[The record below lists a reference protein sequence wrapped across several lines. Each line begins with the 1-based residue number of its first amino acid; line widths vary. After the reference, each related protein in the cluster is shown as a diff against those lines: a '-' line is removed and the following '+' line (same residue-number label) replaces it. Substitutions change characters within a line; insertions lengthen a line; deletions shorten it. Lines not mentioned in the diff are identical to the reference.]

1 MSFRKAS
8 LQSSANL
15 VVSGWDDTNRGIED
29 RTAMNPDFLSA
40 RSSHHWALTGPGH
53 GVQFYRDDAE
63 RVRLL
68 TDFVTDGLNA
78 RQPVV
83 AIVESPRLLQI
94 REALTDRGSAVKTLE
109 DEGQL
114 ILLNARLMLTALMN
128 GHGVDPSRFRG
139 IIGAVM
145 ERAGGRRRVVR
156 AYGEMVDLLWKD
168 GQAPAALRLERLWNA
183 LARDYHFA
191 LLCGYS
197 ADNFISAEPGNGFEA
212 VCGQHRVV
220 VPIEPNPRPAA

>member
-1 MSFRKAS
+1 MH
-8 LQSSANL
+8 
-15 VVSGWDDTNRGIED
+15 D
-29 RTAMNPDFLSA
+29 RTPVNPDFLSA

-63 RVRLL
+63 RIRVL
-68 TDFVTDGLNA
+68 TDFVTDGLKA
-78 RQPVV
+78 GQPVV
-83 AIVESPRLLQI
+83 AVVGSPRLVPLRQV
-94 REALTDRGSAVKTLE
+94 LTDRGFTVKNLE
-109 DEGQL
+109 DNGQL
-114 ILLNARLMLTALMN
+114 ILLEARLTLTALMN

-139 IIGAVM
+139 IVGAVM

-168 GQAPAALRLERLWNA
+168 GQAPAALRLEQLWNA

-197 ADNFISAEPGNGFEA
+197 AGNFIGAEPSGGFEA

-220 VPIEPNPRPAA
+220 VPIESNPLIGR